1 MGRDFSLFW
10 PVGDFRKLCIFD
22 CLAACSPWDGKET
35 AIFGPCTRTA
45 CTVGRVRRNG
55 GKGSDRRL
63 RREEGLKNACTV
75 QWWESAFTSG
85 SGWVRKRQ
93 VTACWG

>member
-1 MGRDFSLFW
+1 MGRDISLFW
-10 PVGDFRKLCIFD
+10 PVEDFRKLCIFD

-35 AIFGPCTRTA
+35 TIFGPCTRTA
-45 CTVGRVRRNG
+45 CTVGESETQWRE
-55 GKGSDRRL
+55 GSDRRL
-63 RREEGLKNACTV
+63 RREEGLRMRV

-93 VTACWG
+93 VTGCWG